1 MDIVRGIIL
10 LTAHAESDLGSA
22 TSDLTSPPCNSNAN
36 SSLRATGLRQP
47 DMKQLT
53 YKTQVSTPDQ

>member
-1 MDIVRGIIL
+1 M
-10 LTAHAESDLGSA
+10 LTSHAESDMGSA
-22 TSDLTSPPCNSNAN
+22 TYDLTSPQCNSNAN

-47 DMKQLT
+47 DMKKLT